1 MKWRES
7 EPDVFYTDQSP
18 VSATDDDLRL
28 LEARARSSPRG
39 RARLCAHPNPQD
51 RLHEMLICLARNCY
65 IRPHRHRK
73 TESALVLRGECDLV
87 LFDEQ
92 GEIQDVRTLSAAG
105 SGRAFFMRL
114 SEPTYHTYLLRTDFL
129 LFLETTPGPLDRS
142 STEFAPW
149 APAETSP
156 FESYQQDLQTRVH
169 NFCAAGR

>member
-1 MKWRES
+1 
-7 EPDVFYTDQSP
+7 
-18 VSATDDDLRL
+18 
-28 LEARARSSPRG
+28 
-39 RARLCAHPNPQD
+39 
-51 RLHEMLICLARNCY
+51 MLICLARNCY

-142 STEFAPW
+142 LTEFAPW

-156 FESYQQDLQTRVH
+156 FESYQQDLQSRVH